1 LSRAVVNWRGDFPN
15 GSLFRQAGKQLKH
28 AKHKRTSTHN
38 YANIFTSTHFCD
50 ILLATLSRGVTVTPS
65 SKKITV
71 LLDESCFR
79 RFDQFCQ
86 EKGFKKSTLL
96 ARLIREFMERETLED
111 TTFLKKRSS
120 EALAKKQPHV
130 AEKFTR

>member
-1 LSRAVVNWRGDFPN
+1 MS
-15 GSLFRQAGKQLKH
+15 
-28 AKHKRTSTHN
+28 
-38 YANIFTSTHFCD
+38 
-50 ILLATLSRGVTVTPS
+50 PS

-79 RFDQFCQ
+79 RFDQFCH

-96 ARLIREFMERETLED
+96 ARLIREFMERETRED

-120 EALAKKQPHV
+120 KALAKK
-130 AEKFTR
+130 